1 MGAISKIWKSLLA
14 GGAGVAALAAVNATV
29 SRAES
34 GPADISAGGEAR
46 TLATARGRVFYR
58 VAGQESH
65 PPLVLLHGVGAGAS
79 SLAWRRNFDAL
90 ARDFRVY
97 APDLLGFGF
106 SDKPASAPYS
116 AELYADL
123 VAEFLREAV
132 GAPAHVAAAGL
143 SAAFAVRAADE
154 WPELVRSLVL
164 VAPALSDSAGARAD
178 LPGAA
183 FYGLLHSPV
192 LGDSFFN
199 AMTSERSIA
208 DHASKQLYFDRRL
221 ATDKLVAELYA
232 LSHQPGAQYALAAFF
247 SGYLRADARAAFAR
261 LALPVTLVWG
271 RQDVSNPVD
280 NAVALLAVND
290 RARLKT
296 FDRCRAMPQEE
307 HPDAFNALL
316 RDTLLIRSAA

>member
-1 MGAISKIWKSLLA
+1 MGAISKIWKGLLA
-14 GGAGVAALAAVNATV
+14 GGAGVAALAAVNASV
-29 SRAES
+29 SRSES
-34 GPADISAGGEAR
+34 EPTDIPAGGESR
-46 TLATARGRVFYR
+46 SLTTGRGRIFYR

-106 SDKPASAPYS
+106 SDKPAAAPYS
-116 AELYADL
+116 AGLYAEL
-123 VAEFLREAV
+123 ITEFLREAV
-132 GAPAHVAAAGL
+132 GSPAHVAASGL
-143 SAAFAVRAADE
+143 SAAFAVRTADE
-154 WPELVRSLVL
+154 HPSLVRSLVL
-164 VAPALSDSAGARAD
+164 VAPLLSDSAGARPD

-208 DHASKQLYFDRRL
+208 DHARKQLYFDRRL
-221 ATDKLVAELYA
+221 VTDKLVAELYA

-271 RQDVSNPVD
+271 RQDAANPVD
-280 NAVALLAVND
+280 NAVALLAINE

-296 FDRCRAMPQEE
+296 FDHCRAMPQEE
-307 HPDAFNALL
+307 HAESFNALL
-316 RDTLLIRSAA
+316 RDALHVRSAA

>member
-1 MGAISKIWKSLLA
+1 MGAIGKIWKGLLA
-14 GGAGVAALAAVNATV
+14 GGAGVAALAAVNSTV
-29 SRAES
+29 ARAEP
-34 GPADISAGGEAR
+34 GPEDIPAGGEAR
-46 TLATARGRVFYR
+46 ALQTGRGRIFYR
-58 VAGQESH
+58 VAGQESR

-90 ARDFRVY
+90 AEDFRVY

-106 SDKPASAPYS
+106 SDKPSAVPYS
-116 AELYADL
+116 AGLYAEL
-123 VAEFLREAV
+123 VAGFLREAV
-132 GAPAHVAAAGL
+132 GRPAHVTASGL

-164 VAPALSDSAGARAD
+164 VAPVLSDSAGARAD

-208 DHASKQLYFDRRL
+208 DHARKQLYFDRRFV
-221 ATDKLVAELYA
+221 TGKLVAELYA

-247 SGYLRADARAAFAR
+247 SGYLRTDVRAAFAR
-261 LALPVTLVWG
+261 LGQPVTLVWG
-271 RQDVSNPVD
+271 RQDEANPVD
-280 NAVALLAVND
+280 NAVALLAVNE

-307 HPDAFNALL
+307 HREAFNALL
-316 RDTLLIRSAA
+316 RDALLVRFAA